1 MISSNSATLWAALNA
16 LLLVQPSLG
25 VCLLSAIWAV
35 ASITLTAV
43 ELVVSSI
50 YGGVRSAEAGRFFRS
65 SSVGGG
71 RLLFVIFI

>member
-1 MISSNSATLWAALNA
+1 MGCIERALVGSTA
-16 LLLVQPSLG
+16 LG
-25 VCLLSAIWAV
+25 VCLLYDSWAV

-43 ELVVSSI
+43 ELVVSST
-50 YGGVRSAEAGRFFRS
+50 YGGGVRSAEAGRFFRS

>member
-1 MISSNSATLWAALNA
+1 MGCIERALVGSTA
-16 LLLVQPSLG
+16 LG
-25 VCLLSAIWAV
+25 VCLLYDSWAV

-43 ELVVSSI
+43 ELVVSST